1 MCIKEA
7 SWLGK
12 QRKNETVKSISH
24 SFNVKR
30 IIGDMLVNGA
40 ADIWDLVKSLNFTL
54 KIEHN

>member
-1 MCIKEA
+1 MWIKEA

-30 IIGDMLVNGA
+30 SIGDMLVNGA
-40 ADIWDLVKSLNFTL
+40 ADIWDLVKSLNFAL